1 MSLTKTPAD
10 IRRLRRW
17 LSGQGA
23 NLPGIKVIELGQG
36 GRQAVAS
43 RRLPAGSLVLHLP
56 RGLLMD
62 VDAARGSR
70 TGQALLGRHS
80 EVSDTALLA
89 AHLLD
94 VGRHGGIWSRYCQ
107 TLPTGFP
114 EHPLFFS
121 AEQMQELQG
130 SYIVRVIRRHQAR
143 QRREHM
149 RLCES
154 QPEALSFTQE
164 AHALAWAT
172 VLTRRFDVR
181 LDSIKTMAMIP
192 FADMP
197 DHALEPNLQWGSE
210 SSRGFFLTAAKDIE
224 AGTPL
229 TLRYWRQCNGLTLAT
244 YGFSLEQNP
253 HNVAELRFP
262 EMPGIQTPT
271 SQAGD
276 ASSVVRDGQRMF
288 MVTARPKDA
297 RMQELLG
304 YLQGVAGSLDGALTL
319 LKAACQQRL
328 AAFSTSQQEDQLL
341 LKRPDLPLWLRFV
354 VRVRHDEKA
363 VLHAIEALNAK
374 QIFGVAQSDTA
385 Q

>member
-23 NLPGIKVIELGQG
+23 NLPGIKVIELDKG

-62 VDAARGSR
+62 VNAAKRSR
-70 TGQALLGRHS
+70 IGQALLGRHT

-94 VGRHGGIWSRYCQ
+94 VERNGGIWSRYCE

-130 SYIVRVIRRHQAR
+130 SYIVRVVRRHQAR
-143 QRREHM
+143 QRREHL

-154 QPEALSFTQE
+154 QPEAQSFTRE
-164 AHALAWAT
+164 AHALAWAA

-181 LDSIKTMAMIP
+181 LDGIKTMAMVP

-197 DHALEPNLQWGSE
+197 DHALEPNLHWASE
-210 SSRGFFLTAAKDIE
+210 SSRGFFLTAARNIE

-229 TLRYWRQCNGLTLAT
+229 TLRYWKQCNGLTLAT
-244 YGFSLEQNP
+244 YGFSLELNP

-262 EMPGIQTPT
+262 EEPGIQTPT
-271 SQAGD
+271 PQTGN
-276 ASSVVRDGQRMF
+276 ASSVVRDGQRVF
-288 MVTARPKDA
+288 MVTAHPKDA

-319 LKAACQQRL
+319 LKAACEQRL
-328 AAFSTSQQEDQLL
+328 AAFSTSQQEDELL
-341 LKRPDLPLWLRFV
+341 LKRPDLPLWKHFV

-363 VLHAIEALNAK
+363 VLHAVKALDAK
-374 QIFGVAQSDTA
+374 QLLEASQSGA
-385 Q
+385 VP